1 MLHDE
6 KGIKE
11 HFPSFFFLVMFKHIL
26 FSGYAAVE
34 NMQTIPLNDTDAKE
48 RMERQNSEYKPPIS
62 FDSYR
67 SVLQK
72 EGGQEEY
79 PFFKTSTGSF
89 FFKPHRG
96 TADEKDEARVARVWK
111 FTFGIHTFL
120 VMKQSISQASERV
133 DVVAAW

>member
-1 MLHDE
+1 
-6 KGIKE
+6 
-11 HFPSFFFLVMFKHIL
+11 MFKHIL